1 MRATLAITLLLVGC
15 DNHNDASPRKRENQM
30 PSLHSSSVNLEFTC
44 KHETLPEA
52 AADAQILFQ
61 HARWLQ
67 KNNQLKR
74 AADVN
79 SEVERLYRI
88 AAEHGHSKANINLQN
103 GAMQGHFRLRPYE
116 HLRLSQALIDTGVAT
131 GYYFLAIFLQQ
142 GSAGLEQDSDMA
154 LRYFRKSADEGN
166 AEAQFYVASK
176 LLPVNAAPEIAS
188 QMYRCAAEQGHG
200 EAAAML
206 GTHLKHNGNYQ
217 EAVRLFQMG
226 VLAGDEGAAGAL
238 QAAFEGPS
246 PENILD
252 YLSQPEDRERAE
264 RYEKI
269 WRILANYSY
278 ANPKVPEIDEIV
290 PLPPAQLP
298 PWDGKLQWLEER
310 LANVPP
316 AKPAQWLIEKLAREK
331 VLDPATGRPKP
342 GSPAFQADYFPADTC
357 DSGEPCPQEGYWKA
371 MWPQSRVPNEA
382 LIRHFDAGEPMPHP
396 EGNYY
401 VYRIWPL
408 PKKLVSGPI
417 FVKWGLLG

>member
-1 MRATLAITLLLVGC
+1 MPNS
-15 DNHNDASPRKRENQM
+15 NHIN
-30 PSLHSSSVNLEFTC
+30 PSMEFTC
-44 KHETLPEA
+44 KHET
-52 AADAQILFQ
+52 ILASATDTEELFLY
-61 HARWLQ
+61 ARWLQ

-74 AADVN
+74 LPEVN
-79 SEVERLYRI
+79 LQVERLYRI
-88 AAEHGHSKANINLQN
+88 AAEHGHAKANINLQN
-103 GAMQGHFRLRPYE
+103 GSMRGHFTVRAHE
-116 HLRLSQALIDTGVAT
+116 HLRLSQNLIDAGIAT
-131 GYYFLAIFLQQ
+131 GYYFIAIFLHQ
-142 GSAGLEQDSDMA
+142 GSEGLEQDKDMA
-154 LRYFRKSADEGN
+154 LRYYRKAADEGN
-166 AEAQFYVASK
+166 AEAQYYVGEK
-176 LLPVNAAPEIAS
+176 LLPQELAPEVGFK
-188 QMYRCAAEQGHG
+188 MFRCAAEQGHG
-200 EAAAML
+200 KAATML
-206 GTHLKHNGNYQ
+206 GIHLKHVGDYT
-217 EAVRLFQMG
+217 EAVKLFQMG
-226 VLAGDEGAAGAL
+226 ARAGDESAAGWL

-246 PENILD
+246 PENTLN
-252 YLSQPEDRERAE
+252 YLGQQEDRERAE